1 MVQESTIGER
11 LRFNAM
17 DEDLARVLREAKD
30 FILGAMPPILDGF
43 YDHVSRF
50 PETAAFF
57 RSREHMMHA
66 KAMQVRHW
74 TIIAEGRFDQSYEAS
89 VTRIGETHNKLG
101 LEPRWYIGGYNFLIG
116 GMLAAIAQRFGGRR
130 DDAKRLALQQAFVK
144 AALLDMDLAIAVY
157 LDSGQRERVAAM
169 AESFERGVGQVY
181 ARISSAASELK
192 ASAVALAGSAH
203 EASGQSAVVAA
214 AAEQTAANVQTV
226 AAAAEELS
234 ASAREIGGEAVRST
248 SVVANAFE
256 RAEEASGRVHRLSDS
271 VRRIGDVVDLIS
283 KIAKQTNLLALNATI
298 EAARAGEAGRGFA
311 VVAQEV
317 KLLAEQTAKATSEIG
332 GQIREVQD
340 LTGHAVS
347 SIGAISDVVRSI
359 SQSSTVIAASVEQQG
374 VATQEIAKNVNE
386 AAAGTTNVSSTI
398 LSVSDAS
405 RETERVSARV
415 LTFSETLTEQAE
427 QLRVAVDSFLGVI
440 RGGEDAAEGALRKAA

>member
-1 MVQESTIGER
+1 MDQQSTIVER

-17 DEDLARVLREAKD
+17 DEGVGRTLREGKD
-30 FILGAMPPILDGF
+30 FILKEMPPILDSF
-43 YDHVSRF
+43 YDHVGRF

-57 RSREHMMHA
+57 RSRDHMMHA
-66 KAMQVRHW
+66 KEMQVRHW
-74 TIIAEGRFDQSYEAS
+74 TIIAEGRFDQSYETS
-89 VTRIGETHNKLG
+89 VTRIGETHNRLG
-101 LEPRWYIGGYNFLIG
+101 LEPRWYIGGYNYLIS

-130 DDAKRLALQQAFVK
+130 DAEKRIALQQAFVK
-144 AALLDMDLAIAVY
+144 AALLDMDFAIAVY

-169 AESFERGVGQVY
+169 AESFEHGVGQVY
-181 ARISSAASELK
+181 SRISAAASELK
-192 ASAVALAGSAH
+192 ASAKALAGAAQ

-226 AAAAEELS
+226 AAATEELS
-234 ASAREIGGEAVRST
+234 ASAREIGGEAVRAT
-248 SVVANAFE
+248 SIVAQAFE
-256 RAEEASGRVHRLSDS
+256 RAEEASARVNRLSES
-271 VRRIGDVVDLIS
+271 VRKIGDVVDLIS

-340 LTGHAVS
+340 LTGNAVN
-347 SIGAISDVVRSI
+347 SIGAIGDVVRSI
-359 SQSSTVIAASVEQQG
+359 NESTTTIASSVEQQG

-386 AAAGTTNVSSTI
+386 AAAGTTSVSSTI
-398 LSVSDAS
+398 LSVSNAS
-405 RETERVSARV
+405 RETDRVSGMV
-415 LTFSETLTEQAE
+415 LGFSDTLAEQAQ
-427 QLRVAVDSFLGVI
+427 QLRVAVDSFLTVI
-440 RGGEDAAEGALRKAA
+440 RGGPAAGKTELKKAA